1 MLKQPVREQE
11 SRLVEMP
18 DEELDKLAEITE
30 QDVLDAK
37 VWAEASIK
45 DPILK
50 AMLNAEEKDDGN
62 GD

>member
-45 DPILK
+45 DPHIK